1 MASTAHDP
9 SRSQDVL
16 FREEQSFRMGGI
28 GILLLL
34 QFIVFGAI
42 FGWGFYQQ
50 VVLGRPF
57 GNQPLSD
64 AGLIAVFALAMA
76 VSIGLFALFFVARLI
91 TEVTRVEV
99 RVRYVPFH
107 RKPRTFPL
115 SEIATAAARQ
125 YRPIVEYGGWGIRG
139 SFGRGIA
146 YNVSGNEGVQLVMKS
161 GRRVLI
167 GSQQARRLADAI
179 ERARE
184 NL

>member
-1 MASTAHDP
+1 MVGARGTSGSP
-9 SRSQDVL
+9 EVL
-16 FREEQSFRMGGI
+16 FREEQTFRFGGI

-42 FGWGFYQQ
+42 FGWGLYQQ
-50 VVLGRPF
+50 LILRKPF
-57 GNQPLSD
+57 GNQPMSD
-64 AGLIAVFALAMA
+64 AGLIAVFAGVMA
-76 VSIGLFALFFVARLI
+76 LSIGLFALFFIARLI
-91 TEVTRVEV
+91 TEVTQVEV

-107 RKPRTFPL
+107 RRPRAFPL

-125 YRPIVEYGGWGIRG
+125 YRPIAEYGGWGIRG

-146 YNVSGNEGVQLVMKS
+146 YNVSGDEGVQLVMKS

-167 GSQQARRLADAI
+167 GSQQARSLADAI
-179 ERARE
+179 ERSRE